1 MSRVIAALKQK
12 MQKEEAMKIAEKKG
26 DWLWNIVFCK
36 SPLSEVRLIYIE
48 YVLLDIETVS
58 SPTLMSKIRKKASQP
73 VRKKLKV
80 LVNGSTGGVSLVTD
94 QNLQI
99 EEIELNDEAE
109 MQNKAFDDAE
119 ADKRAKV
126 LAHKITHRA
135 MGGMHEAEIVGRLS
149 IYRPFWVAF
158 YGDMKQGNRVRYIT
172 IAADGGQHRRA
183 R

>member
-1 MSRVIAALKQK
+1 M
-12 MQKEEAMKIAEKKG
+12 
-26 DWLWNIVFCK
+26 
-36 SPLSEVRLIYIE
+36 
-48 YVLLDIETVS
+48 
-58 SPTLMSKIRKKASQP
+58 
-73 VRKKLKV
+73 
-80 LVNGSTGGVSLVTD
+80 VNGSTGGVSLVTD

-149 IYRPFWVAF
+149 IYRPFLPL
-158 YGDMKQGNRVRYIT
+158 GCLLRRDMKQGNRVRYIT